1 MTKIEVPHFGEPDS
15 CAKRLAGDVI
25 LQKVE
30 ELWDISKSDICLA
43 CGYYNYNSEG
53 RISLC
58 FTEMY
63 EALLNANGIF
73 LDAENLDKE
82 PPKIEIINAADAF
95 KEIDGKDDVSEIR
108 ERHFIINFFRRIIQ
122 CF

>member
-1 MTKIEVPHFGEPDS
+1 
-15 CAKRLAGDVI
+15 
-25 LQKVE
+25 
-30 ELWDISKSDICLA
+30 
-43 CGYYNYNSEG
+43 
-53 RISLC
+53 
-58 FTEMY
+58 MY